1 MASGYNIFLNLFLK
15 VWHKK
20 FKTVSQMNLE
30 KIEKSIYQSTF
41 YAESSGHSGGRKTHW
56 IPTP

>member
-1 MASGYNIFLNLFLK
+1 
-15 VWHKK
+15 
-20 FKTVSQMNLE
+20 MNLE